1 MAGVKKQQGAGQA
14 LEGRAEVEQ
23 APDYLSMS
31 DTLLLAQC
39 DVDTHRAHGPGGQH
53 RNKVETAVRMR
64 HKPTGLSV
72 IAEESRFQAENRARA
87 LKRLRKAIALR
98 VRRPIAAD
106 AGFEAVRACVGKDGR
121 LKVGQRDARYLPA
134 LAEVLDLL
142 HSLRGSV
149 GEAAERLGLTTGN
162 LSSFLTA
169 DDDLYVETN
178 RLRAEFRLRP
188 LRRT

>member
-1 MAGVKKQQGAGQA
+1 
-14 LEGRAEVEQ
+14 
-23 APDYLSMS
+23 
-31 DTLLLAQC
+31 
-39 DVDTHRAHGPGGQH
+39 
-53 RNKVETAVRMR
+53 
-64 HKPTGLSV
+64 
-72 IAEESRFQAENRARA
+72 
-87 LKRLRKAIALR
+87 
-98 VRRPIAAD
+98 
-106 AGFEAVRACVGKDGR
+106 VRACVGKDGR

-142 HSLRGSV
+142 QSLGGSV

-188 LRRT
+188 LRRD